1 MQDILLLGGTVLSMD
16 PRAPRH
22 TAVALRAGRVLAV
35 GSAEEVEAVAAPGA
49 RRVDLAGAIVL
60 PGFHDAHVHLTDYGF
75 ALAQLDLYDAPT
87 MEAALDL
94 VATRAREL
102 PAGRPPEGAG
112 LSLSRWGAPAAE
124 RGSLAPPAPARPGI

>member
-49 RRVDLAGAIVL
+49 KRVDLAGAIVL

-75 ALAQLDLYDAPT
+75 ALAQLYLYGAPT

-102 PAGRPPEGAG
+102 PAGELLEGVG
-112 LSLSRWGAPAAE
+112 FSLSRWSVAASTPW
-124 RGSLAPPAPARPGI
+124 RQGDR